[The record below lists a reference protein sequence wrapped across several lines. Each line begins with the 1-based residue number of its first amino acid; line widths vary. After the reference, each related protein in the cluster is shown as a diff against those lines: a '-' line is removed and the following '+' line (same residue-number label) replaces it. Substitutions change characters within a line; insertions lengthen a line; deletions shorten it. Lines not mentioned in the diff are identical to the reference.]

1 MSDITSPVTDQNS
14 QTDLAVRQVGQYQLI
29 IEMVVGSVNSPHSKR
44 MYRKAMIDFLAWW
57 KATPLNPSTKKLEPV
72 TKKLVQEYKDHLQT
86 SGLAPATINLRL
98 SAIRRLAAE
107 AADNGYL
114 EQADARAI
122 ARAKGVK
129 QAGRRTG
136 VWLTKAQ
143 SQKMLDLPDLTT
155 LKGYRDRAI
164 LAVMLGG
171 GLRRSEVAAL
181 TFAHFRLLDGRWV
194 IADIVGKGNRTRS
207 VPVAAWVK
215 QAVDEWAQTA
225 GISTGQVFRPLS
237 KGDKLAAGKKVSPQV
252 VYRTVA
258 EYALKIGV
266 DLAAHD
272 MRRTYAK
279 LARKGGADIKQVQYS
294 LGHATVQTT
303 ERYLGEEQDMQ
314 DAPGD
319 RVGLDLGRPVTGRSF
334 NFDVNLVEISLDDD
348 ATSDDAENG
357 AGGLIAPDLQDV

>member
-1 MSDITSPVTDQNS
+1 
-14 QTDLAVRQVGQYQLI
+14 
-29 IEMVVGSVNSPHSKR
+29 
-44 MYRKAMIDFLAWW
+44 
-57 KATPLNPSTKKLEPV
+57 
-72 TKKLVQEYKDHLQT
+72 
-86 SGLAPATINLRL
+86 
-98 SAIRRLAAE
+98 
-107 AADNGYL
+107 
-114 EQADARAI
+114 
-122 ARAKGVK
+122 
-129 QAGRRTG
+129 
-136 VWLTKAQ
+136 VWLTKTQAQ
-143 SQKMLDLPDLTT
+143 QMLELPELTT

-194 IADIVGKGNRTRS
+194 VADILGKGNRTRS

-225 GISTGQVFRPLS
+225 GISSGQVFRPLS
-237 KGDKLAAGKKVSPQV
+237 KGDKLAAGKKISPQV

-258 EYALKIGV
+258 EYALQIGV

-303 ERYLGEEQDMQ
+303 ERYLGEEQNIQ

-319 RVGLDLGRPVTGRSF
+319 RVGLNLGRPATGRSF
-334 NFDVNLVEISLDDD
+334 DFDVDLLELDP
-348 ATSDDAENG
+348 AEDGLADG
-357 AGGLIAPDLQDV
+357 AEDGVG